1 MTVKNRMIII
11 IVALIF
17 LLSGCYLFFED
28 TFLQTNEFSVSSS
41 DIPKEFDGFRIVH
54 VSDFHNTKNKI
65 LFNQLV
71 EQIKAQNPDI
81 IVITGDIID
90 RRRTDVSVS
99 LNFVNN
105 IKDVAPI
112 YYVKGNHE
120 CFSDEYDAL
129 ADGLKKAG
137 VEILENRSMHI
148 VKDGAKI
155 NIAGISDPDGVN
167 EYGIENS
174 WIVENEIDTA
184 DIDSELYTVLLSH
197 RPELLETY
205 AQKKIDLVF
214 AGHAHGGQVRIPFV
228 GGVLAPSQGWFP
240 KITSGMHEKGSTKLI
255 VSRGIGNSVFPF
267 RVNNRP
273 ELIVAEL
280 VSK

>member
-1 MTVKNRMIII
+1 MNFKNCMVVVII
-11 IVALIF
+11 ALIVVV
-17 LLSGCYLFFED
+17 SGVYLFFED
-28 TFLQTNEFSVSSS
+28 TFLQTTEISVASANL
-41 DIPKEFDGFRIVH
+41 PKEFNGFRIVH
-54 VSDFHNTKNKI
+54 ISDFHNTKNKI
-65 LFNQLV
+65 LSDELV
-71 EQIKAQNPDI
+71 EQIKAQDPDI
-81 IVITGDIID
+81 IVITGDLID
-90 RRRTDVSVS
+90 RRRTDVAVS

-120 CFSDEYDAL
+120 CFSDEYPAL
-129 ADGLKKAG
+129 ADGLKNAG
-137 VEILENRSMHI
+137 VKIFENESLQI
-148 VKDGAKI
+148 TKDSAKI

-205 AQKKIDLVF
+205 AQKNIDLVF

-280 VSK
+280 VTK